1 MPSTSN
7 SIGGLTL
14 NLVAEESLRTL
25 VPQLAPLTK
34 IAVTDFGSYVAERGT
49 TVATRYAGKFE
60 AANYSRS
67 TGFNT
72 VEAESTGVIVTLADQ
87 KHVTVGFTDYEVAT
101 LSLERLRR
109 LFMAPMANAVVKSL
123 FDEVLGKVDGD
134 FQDAYNG
141 DIADFDRTKVADIA
155 KQLTKANLPQ
165 EGRAA
170 LVSPDIYNQLV
181 KDPAV
186 AQAFSIGTTEIIRGN
201 RLGMLH
207 GIDFYEYNGFNAAG
221 LTAGLNGV
229 VSCREGLVVVT
240 RVPAA
245 PTTGGGEQTVVSD
258 PDSGFSY
265 GLRYWYDWTAGL
277 HKLSATWLIGS
288 QKGNPDALQK
298 IIATEGE

>member
-1 MPSTSN
+1 MATN

-25 VPQLAPLTK
+25 VPQLQPLTK

-49 TVATRYAGKFE
+49 SVATRYAGKFT
-60 AANYSRS
+60 AANYSRA
-67 TGFNT
+67 TGF
-72 VEAESTGVIVTLADQ
+72 VESNADSTGVVVTLADQ
-87 KHVTVGFTDYEVAT
+87 KHVTIGFTDYEVAT

-123 FDEVLGKVDGD
+123 FDSTLGLVNAD
-134 FQDAYNG
+134 FDDAYNG
-141 DIADFDRTKVADIA
+141 TIAGFDRQDVADIA
-155 KQLTKANLPQ
+155 KNLTKANLPQ

-170 LVSPDIYNQLV
+170 LVSPDLYAALV

-207 GIDFYEYNGFNAAG
+207 GIDFYEYNGFDAAG
-221 LTAGLNGV
+221 LTANLNGV

-245 PTTGGGEQTVVSD
+245 PTTGGGEQTIVTD
-258 PDSGFSY
+258 PDSQFSY
-265 GLRYWYDWTAGL
+265 ALRYWYDWSEGL
-277 HKLSATWLIGS
+277 HKLSATWLVGAA
-288 QKGNPDALQK
+288 KGNPDALQK
-298 IIATEGE
+298 IIATA